1 MNIWYIAP
9 RSRPPVKVVL
19 TSHQLWTNVSSRDL
33 LAKEYPWF
41 VKTWDNY
48 RFPIQRA
55 DSIRYFILV
64 HYGGI
69 YIDLDNVGP

>member
-1 MNIWYIAP
+1 
-9 RSRPPVKVVL
+9 VKVVL
-19 TSHQLWTNVSSRDL
+19 TTHQLWTNVSSRDL
-33 LAKEYPWF
+33 LVKEYPWF
-41 VKTWDNY
+41 VKTWDSY

>member
-1 MNIWYIAP
+1 
-9 RSRPPVKVVL
+9 
-19 TSHQLWTNVSSRDL
+19 VSSRDL

-41 VKTWDNY
+41 VETWDHY

-55 DSIRYFILV
+55 DSIRYFILA

-69 YIDLDNVGP
+69 YIDLDNVSLDMELRPILPS